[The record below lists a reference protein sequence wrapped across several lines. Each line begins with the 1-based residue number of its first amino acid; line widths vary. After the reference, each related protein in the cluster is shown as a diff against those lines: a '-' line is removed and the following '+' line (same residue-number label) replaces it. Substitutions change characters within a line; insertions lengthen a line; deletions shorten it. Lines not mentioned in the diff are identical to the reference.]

1 MAENDKKNDI
11 MFSHLV
17 ISLQMGA
24 MQQMGKVASPITG
37 KIERDIE
44 MAKASIDMLSMLEV
58 KTKGNLSEEESKLL
72 GHVLYE
78 LRMNYVDESK
88 KGDDK
93 TESPEVD
100 EKMTESEEKTDEKDK
115 EKDEEKPAE

>member
-1 MAENDKKNDI
+1 MTDDDKIND
-11 MFSHLV
+11 MLFSQLV
-17 ISLQMGA
+17 ISLQMGS

-37 KIERDIE
+37 KVERDLQ

-58 KTKGNLSEEESKLL
+58 KTKGNISDEESKLL

-78 LRMNYVDESK
+78 LRINYVDESK

-93 TESPEVD
+93 PEETKTAEDKTE
-100 EKMTESEEKTDEKDK
+100 TEDNTDNK
-115 EKDEEKPAE
+115 E

>member
-1 MAENDKKNDI
+1 
-11 MFSHLV
+11 LV

-44 MAKASIDMLSMLEV
+44 MAKASIDMLRMLEV

-93 TESPEVD
+93 AESPEVA
-100 EKMTESEEKTDEKDK
+100 EKMTESEENTDEKDK